1 MHLFSVCYSP
11 SHAFPLKIRCR
22 CLLHR
27 TSLYLLF
34 AIVFSILPL
43 RFGMPMNMKLWS
55 ILMRQLKLYFR
66 KLHLEIIGGILSALR
81 LIKKKCL
88 GFSLCYWGEGCTS
101 VLYTLINF
109 IESWS
114 SGNNSH
120 TKQFQSRVKFH
131 AQLHFSVAFL
141 SLHKLLERSK

>member
-11 SHAFPLKIRCR
+11 SHAFPPKNQVQMYM
-22 CLLHR
+22 LHR

-34 AIVFSILPL
+34 AIVFSVLPL
-43 RFGMPMNMKLWS
+43 RFGMPMDMKLWS

-101 VLYTLINF
+101 VYTLINF